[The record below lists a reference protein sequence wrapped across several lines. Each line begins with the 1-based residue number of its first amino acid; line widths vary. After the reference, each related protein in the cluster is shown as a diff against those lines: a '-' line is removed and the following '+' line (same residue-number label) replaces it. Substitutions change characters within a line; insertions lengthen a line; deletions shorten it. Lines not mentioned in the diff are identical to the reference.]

1 MIRLTASFLVLA
13 WGVPAQAAE
22 TTPVNALNKVESTR
36 AQAFGGAATALGN
49 DPTLVWVNPAAP
61 AQVAGSSLTLAA
73 QRGYFSDMTG
83 QGVFTTPLKPG
94 VLTAGLLY
102 YDAGAGTGVY
112 QTDGAE
118 WKQPLQQDILGAAGF
133 AMPIAPRVTAGG
145 LLKAMHTQ
153 LGDDAKAWGAVLD
166 AGVHIRVQDM
176 FKLGFAVSN
185 LGTRVRYLG
194 DPVAPLAAVRAGAA
208 VGWRFRDPE
217 ADASVPSDSVILL
230 LDAEYHLVDHDAVW
244 HGGAEYTWHGWL
256 SARAGVR
263 LSTLREPSSFAAGAG
278 FKFSGFRLDYSVRYS
293 QEFDV
298 PQTLSVTF
306 AIPSRLRPGPTAAGA
321 SAALTAPPAAGTP
334 AVSDAATADAAAL
347 DAAGK
352 GAVER
357 KIAPPPDQP
366 AGNRDLIDD
375 LNRQL
380 DGLMEKKAKP

>member
-194 DPVAPLAAVRAGAA
+194 DPVAPDRHDRRDLVPALP
-208 VGWRFRDPE
+208 VGEVAFRIEVAFAQPAQRDEPPRNAPE
-217 ADASVPSDSVILL
+217 ARACLLHGEHALGDGHHRRFLVVDLARRPLL
-230 LDAEYHLVDHDAVW
+230 LVVLAQCW
-244 HGGAEYTWHGWL
+244 
-256 SARAGVR
+256 R
-263 LSTLREPSSFAAGAG
+263 
-278 FKFSGFRLDYSVRYS
+278 
-293 QEFDV
+293 
-298 PQTLSVTF
+298 
-306 AIPSRLRPGPTAAGA
+306 
-321 SAALTAPPAAGTP
+321 
-334 AVSDAATADAAAL
+334 
-347 DAAGK
+347 
-352 GAVER
+352 
-357 KIAPPPDQP
+357 
-366 AGNRDLIDD
+366 
-375 LNRQL
+375 
-380 DGLMEKKAKP
+380 